1 MKQDMT
7 LGKWIIQKC
16 NTKQW
21 RDAELSGI
29 KTINTIQ
36 PILDIL
42 GRKML
47 LSQAKQLVEEKYIK
61 IKWAQ
66 VNTEIKS
73 IIIITDRLDDLCDR
87 ENVDNPRT
95 KFEEK
100 RQQII
105 TWLAEFGEEEDKEWI
120 VKFYE
125 KILCQMQTATKH
137 LPEYARDD
145 MLLICLNAISRLQ
158 EDVWKRVFSNNIFE
172 DSKVFE
178 DAYQA
183 KVINVLCKFSNRV
196 STDME
201 ADEILTE
208 FKILSYSQMLE
219 CKGSFQYEITI
230 PQYIAES
237 ILDKNIHS
245 KTNVDTSV
253 FYFGHNINAQT
264 LTWGKV
270 IDVKDIRKVMTIEN
284 KANYESMTYDKHCL
298 YIFTHGFFSFK
309 ERAFL
314 ATLNQLL
321 PETVEFYHWSDMDYG
336 GFRIFQFVKNRVF
349 SGRNI
354 KPFKMGEREYVQAMN
369 RQTGKEIGASTREKL
384 EKIDVPEL
392 RELKACIL
400 KYGKVF
406 EQEHLI

>member
-1 MKQDMT
+1 
-7 LGKWIIQKC
+7 
-16 NTKQW
+16 
-21 RDAELSGI
+21 
-29 KTINTIQ
+29 
-36 PILDIL
+36 
-42 GRKML
+42 
-47 LSQAKQLVEEKYIK
+47 
-61 IKWAQ
+61 
-66 VNTEIKS
+66 
-73 IIIITDRLDDLCDR
+73 
-87 ENVDNPRT
+87 
-95 KFEEK
+95 
-100 RQQII
+100 
-105 TWLAEFGEEEDKEWI
+105 
-120 VKFYE
+120 
-125 KILCQMQTATKH
+125 
-137 LPEYARDD
+137 
-145 MLLICLNAISRLQ
+145 
-158 EDVWKRVFSNNIFE
+158 
-172 DSKVFE
+172 
-178 DAYQA
+178 
-183 KVINVLCKFSNRV
+183 
-196 STDME
+196 ME